1 MVEKP
6 LRIWLEKVDIF
17 IKVYYVIRYLILFAS
32 EK

>member
-6 LRIWLEKVDIF
+6 LRIWLEKVDVF
-17 IKVYYVIRYLILFAS
+17 IKVYYVIRYLILFGS